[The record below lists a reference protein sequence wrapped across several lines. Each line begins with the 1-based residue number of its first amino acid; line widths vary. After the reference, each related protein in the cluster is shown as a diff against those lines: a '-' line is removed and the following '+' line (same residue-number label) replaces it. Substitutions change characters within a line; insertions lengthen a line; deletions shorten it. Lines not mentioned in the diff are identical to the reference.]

1 MHVSDGRKKKDNSV
15 ETKRKPYY
23 TAGCSGITPEIKITS
38 PSATDR
44 TYFFIL
50 LIFIL
55 ECTGF
60 FLFFSFNEIYIGNE
74 MLISP
79 RNADK
84 TGIVVVRND
93 VRVAGGVTS
102 WLKKKLFVHAVGV
115 YRKVIGY
122 RTSRGAQHAQRT
134 PLLICRDSRQRS
146 ATWNCFRIRD
156 YRRGVSFSPSR
167 SGRERV

>member
-1 MHVSDGRKKKDNSV
+1 MYQIAGKMITLSRRNVSSIIPPDVPGLHQ
-15 ETKRKPYY
+15 
-23 TAGCSGITPEIKITS
+23 EIKITS

-44 TYFFIL
+44 TYLFIL

-55 ECTGF
+55 LVEYIVS
-60 FLFFSFNEIYIGNE
+60 FFSFFFLKGEYTGNE
-74 MLISP
+74 TLIPP

-93 VRVAGGVTS
+93 VRVAGGVAN

-122 RTSRGAQHAQRT
+122 RTSRGRNMHNEHR
-134 PLLICRDSRQRS
+134 C
-146 ATWNCFRIRD
+146 
-156 YRRGVSFSPSR
+156 
-167 SGRERV
+167 